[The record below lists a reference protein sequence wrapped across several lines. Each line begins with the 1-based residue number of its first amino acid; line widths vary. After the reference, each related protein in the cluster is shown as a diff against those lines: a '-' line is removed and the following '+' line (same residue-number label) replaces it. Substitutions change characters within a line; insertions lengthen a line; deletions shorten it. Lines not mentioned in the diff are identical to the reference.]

1 MQKPL
6 LEFPKEKEEKM
17 MNQEDIQILMQLLDS
32 LEESA
37 SELEKAYESRD
48 KEKFNRAENQAFD
61 LQKKIAEVLK

>member
-48 KEKFNRAENQAFD
+48 KEKFSRAENQAFD